1 MLGRQQEQVFQGR
14 RNWYYDGL
22 LARIAYQLGILPE
35 AAMERRR
42 RLLARFRLPIRA
54 SEVPVEDM
62 LPAMSL
68 DKKTAGGANRWVLL
82 EDMGAPVVRA
92 DVPFTLNNP

>member
-1 MLGRQQEQVFQGR
+1 MLGRQREESFQGR
-14 RNWYYDGL
+14 SNWYYDGL

-42 RLLARFRLPIRA
+42 HLLARFHLPIRA

-68 DKKTAGGANRWVLL
+68 DKKTEGGANRWMLL